1 MGGRRGRRGGRE
13 EVGEGGGRRG
23 RRGGR
28 EVKET
33 KSMVLR
39 LWYASGS
46 SHLVR
51 SNVPKLSEIILQVSL
66 LPTPSTPITKANR
79 LAALGSISK
88 PRVREN
94 TLVLSSCC
102 RTKQA
107 PRSWENLQ
115 RGEGPTEHGYTLVG
129 KF

>member
-1 MGGRRGRRGGRE
+1 MGGRW
-13 EVGEGGGRRG
+13 EGGGRRQRVG
-23 RRGGR
+23 
-28 EVKET
+28 
-33 KSMVLR
+33 MVLR
-39 LWYASGS
+39 LQYRHTQTSDS
-46 SHLVR
+46 SHLVL

-79 LAALGSISK
+79 LAALGSISN

-102 RTKQA
+102 LTKQA

-115 RGEGPTEHGYTLVG
+115 RGEGPTEHSYTSVG
-129 KF
+129 